1 MQAFGEPD
9 EIRLAE
15 LLPCFDRYVCQ
26 NGKSRLKEPLA
37 DCFCLLAIA
46 RPEFL
51 ADVQGEENGCAG
63 SCPSRQRVALAG
75 EGGQVVGKIPSR
87 YTLAT
92 SWALMPN
99 QVMMK
104 PMM

>member
-1 MQAFGEPD
+1 MQTFGEPD

-37 DCFCLLAIA
+37 DCFCLLAVA

-51 ADVQGEENGCAG
+51 ADVQGEENGSAG
-63 SCPSRQRVALAG
+63 SWPIPASASRWR
-75 EGGQVVGKIPSR
+75 GKVDR
-87 YTLAT
+87 
-92 SWALMPN
+92 
-99 QVMMK
+99 
-104 PMM
+104 

>member
-51 ADVQGEENGCAG
+51 ADVQGEENGSAG
-63 SCPSRQRVALAG
+63 ISIISIASLAVASRWR
-75 EGGQVVGKIPSR
+75 GKVDR
-87 YTLAT
+87 
-92 SWALMPN
+92 
-99 QVMMK
+99 
-104 PMM
+104 

>member
-51 ADVQGEENGCAG
+51 ADVQGEENGSAG
-63 SCPSRQRVALAG
+63 SCPSRQRVALAKVTG
-75 EGGQVVGKIPSR
+75 RRKIPSR